1 MLFLWDSFAGEVPHS
16 IVHELSFFI
25 QGSDGKFTRKD
36 EVHEERT
43 YPIDDYLARLATAGF
58 KEAMVCADF
67 TDEAPSEES
76 ARWFFVCKNNR
87 KYFCQLLTD
96 FFRGRK

>member
-1 MLFLWDSFAGEVPHS
+1 MVTIATVAGRTGISAYNLRFLSLIHIF
-16 IVHELSFFI
+16 HELSFFI

-76 ARWFFVCKNNR
+76 ARWFFVCK
-87 KYFCQLLTD
+87 K
-96 FFRGRK
+96 

>member
-1 MLFLWDSFAGEVPHS
+1 MGNL
-16 IVHELSFFI
+16 
-25 QGSDGKFTRKD
+25 TRKD

-76 ARWFFVCKNNR
+76 ARWFFVCK
-87 KYFCQLLTD
+87 KIIEKIFLSVTD
-96 FFRGRK
+96 RFF